1 MSKIKEFFKDLFAK
15 CASLFAKCTS
25 TKKGNI
31 LFMVVELVLVLAIAG
46 GSIAGVAIAAL
57 NDKGKNVT
65 SSTETISSD
74 VSSEEIISSSS
85 DGEEIISS
93 VDEESSDFEV
103 YSTPTSEPQYTYE
116 TKTVPTSSA
125 PLTQWSEDVFLP
137 ALEEPASVLDYFD
150 SSKLSNEELLMFT
163 SLKGI
168 VNKVQPRIY
177 TCDTDPSGAYNTWID
192 KLDIKLNKVNNPYTL
207 IDKYKK
213 ELAGIV
219 IYDDTDKMTIHT
231 INLATTIA
239 GTRSALVVSPA
250 LAKVIQKKYNFKVI
264 EDLRKPLYKDD
275 HSAFNDKWE
284 IYEYMY
290 DHYLD
295 GTSDRIIVGLSP
307 EIIYGYLRDY
317 AIAIGAN
324 VIYLDP
330 EANLDTELLNKY
342 YSRMKPGKSM
352 YMGWHIQENMGVKYA
367 ASYGIATLAAD
378 YNQNLSVYAGMQK
391 GQKITPQKTAK
402 APKLENKIYIAFI
415 ISDGD
420 NLQYMEGHLQ
430 NIWAQETR
438 GDFPISY
445 TMTPSMYDVAKP
457 LLKYYYE
464 TATDNDC
471 FISGPSGYGYFYP
484 KYWWL
489 HEDIEK
495 TFPEFLQL
503 TNKYFKKLGWRAITV
518 WNDDLGALSK
528 SQAKVYADNMPY
540 LLGIS
545 QQENMTKDQYLIN
558 NDFICTSLRGV
569 QYCSELYQFQ
579 QKLNNTIN
587 AFYDSGADAPVF
599 LPMQAV
605 NWNLGA
611 NLQNLATIK
620 KQAEQQAGADVEF
633 IRFDEMLQLMAKYEK
648 SKK

>member
-1 MSKIKEFFKDLFAK
+1 MQMSKIKELFAK

-25 TKKGNI
+25 TKKGNV

-46 GSIAGVAIAAL
+46 GGIAGVAISAL
-57 NDKGKNVT
+57 NSKGQNVT
-65 SSTETISSD
+65 SSTETFSSD
-74 VSSEEIISSSS
+74 VSSEEILVSSS
-85 DGEEIISS
+85 DGTDISS
-93 VDEESSDFEV
+93 TEETSSEYQV
-103 YSTPTSEPQYTYE
+103 VSSTSASDPVYTYE

-125 PLTQWSEDVFLP
+125 PLTQWSDDVFLP
-137 ALEEPASVLDYFD
+137 SLEEPASVLDYFD
-150 SSKLSNEELLMFT
+150 TTKLSNEEELMFT

-177 TCDTDPSGAYNTWID
+177 TCDSDPSASYNTWIE
-192 KLDIKLNKVNNPYTL
+192 KLGLKLNKVDNPYTL

-264 EDLRKPLYKDD
+264 DDLRHPTYKED
-275 HSAFNDKWE
+275 HTKFGDKWE
-284 IYEYMY
+284 IYDYMY

-295 GTSDRIIVGLSP
+295 GTSDRIVVGLDP
-307 EIIYGYLRDY
+307 EGVYGYLRDY
-317 AIAIGAN
+317 AIAVGAN
-324 VIYLDP
+324 TFYLDP
-330 EANLDTELLNKY
+330 DANLDVELLNKY

-352 YMGWHIQENMGVKYA
+352 YMGWHVQENKGVKFA
-367 ASYGIATLAAD
+367 AQYGIPTLAAD
-378 YNQNLSVYAGMQK
+378 WNKNLSVYAGMQK
-391 GQKITPQKTAK
+391 GYDIKPQKTAK
-402 APKLENKIYIAFI
+402 APKLENKIYISFI

-420 NLQYMEGHLQ
+420 NLQYMEGHLL
-430 NIWAQETR
+430 NIWEQEIR

-445 TMTPSMYDVAKP
+445 TMTPSLLDIGKP
-457 LLKYYYE
+457 LLNYYYK

-484 KYWWL
+484 KYYAL
-489 HEDIEK
+489 REDVAK
-495 TFPEFLQL
+495 TFPAFLQL

-518 WNDDLGALSK
+518 WNDDLGALDK
-528 SQAKVYADNMPY
+528 TDAKKYYADNMPY

-545 QQENMTKDQYLIN
+545 QQENMNKEQ
-558 NDFICTSLRGV
+558 FIAGKNLVVTSLRGV
-569 QYCSELYQFQ
+569 QYCSELFQFQ
-579 QKLNNTIN
+579 QKLTNTIN
-587 AFYDSGADAPVF
+587 AFYDSGAKEPVF

-605 NWNLGA
+605 NWNLAA
-611 NLQNLATIK
+611 NLQNLATVK

-633 IRFDEMLQLMAKYEK
+633 VRFDQMLQLMAKYEK
-648 SKK
+648 NKK